1 VAWAGDGPQ
10 PATLRV
16 AIRCP
21 DYVVTDDPRIGVV
34 LDHRYRL
41 VERLGAGG
49 MGVVYKAGHCYT
61 GELVAVKLLHADAGG
76 ARTEGEIRMRFG
88 QEPHL
93 QVLARHANVVRV
105 IDAGVDGS
113 QPYLVSE
120 YVDGE
125 DLQRRLDAR
134 GALPVAET
142 LAILQG
148 VAAALDAAH
157 QRGIVHRDVKP
168 ANVLVRSDGAVLLTD
183 FGVAKDPAGGGGTA
197 VFVGTTVYASPE
209 QITLTSA
216 VDWRSDVYSLGC
228 VMFHCLVGH
237 PPFEAGSL
245 YELMNKHLVQAP
257 PAVSEERPGLPP
269 ALDGVIA
276 RALAKSR
283 DDRFSTCADL
293 IAEGALAAG
302 IDLSNDDLRRSATPA
317 VSAGLPAAGPTNRP
331 STYPY
336 ATEALALRE
345 GTAFD
350 RACEQSTQPSG
361 GMPRAPGAPRGRRR
375 RAAALVVIA
384 LVTLLAGLLAAYM
397 VARTSSHTTAG
408 GTQTTTRTRTG
419 TRSVTRDATKNAG
432 TSASG
437 FTGYAAQLA
446 NDFPGQVSAQDC
458 GVEPDGA
465 DPGAL
470 VQIRCRGDSGRVDAY
485 YELWPSEDGMN
496 HLLDANGDGLNVY
509 FAGTWTDTNGTT
521 HGRIDRFFTGLLDPQ
536 DVILWSYSTLNAT
549 IWAQSTLSPD
559 ELLAWWRTTA
569 LRAASPQRA

>member
-1 VAWAGDGPQ
+1 
-10 PATLRV
+10 
-16 AIRCP
+16 
-21 DYVVTDDPRIGVV
+21 
-34 LDHRYRL
+34 
-41 VERLGAGG
+41 

-61 GELVAVKLLHADAGG
+61 GEVVAVKLLHADAGG

-93 QVLARHANVVRV
+93 QVLARHPNVVRV
-105 IDAGVDGS
+105 IDAGVDES
-113 QPYLVSE
+113 QPYLVTE

-168 ANVLVRSDGAVLLTD
+168 ANVLIRSDGAVLLTD

-197 VFVGTTVYASPE
+197 VFVGTTLYASPE

-237 PPFEAGSL
+237 PPFEAESL

-269 ALDGVIA
+269 GLDRVIA

-283 DDRFSTCADL
+283 DDRSSTCAEL
-293 IAEGALAAG
+293 IAEAALAAG
-302 IDLSNDDLRRSATPA
+302 IELSSDDVRRLATPA
-317 VSAGLPAAGPTNRP
+317 VSAGRPAAGRENGP

-336 ATEALALRE
+336 ATEALALGE
-345 GTAFD
+345 TIPFD
-350 RACEQSTQPSG
+350 RAPEQPTQAG
-361 GMPRAPGAPRGRRR
+361 DGAPRPAVVPRDRRR
-375 RAAALVVIA
+375 RTAALVMIA

-397 VARTSSHTTAG
+397 VARTNSHATAG
-408 GTQTTTRTRTG
+408 GSQTTTRTRTG
-419 TRSVTRDATKNAG
+419 TRSVTRDAAKNAG

-437 FTGYAAQLA
+437 LTGYAAQLA
-446 NDFPGQVSAQDC
+446 HDFPRQISSQNC

-465 DPGAL
+465 DPGVL
-470 VQIRCRGDSGRVDAY
+470 VQIRCRADSGRVDAY
-485 YELWPSEDGMN
+485 YELWPSQDGMN
-496 HLLDANGDGLNVY
+496 HLLDANGDGLGVL

-521 HGRIDRFFTGLLDPQ
+521 EGRIDRFFTGLLDPQ
-536 DVILWSYSTLNAT
+536 DVILWSYSTLKAT

-569 LRAASPQRA
+569 LRLASPQRA